1 VSKESNMARRLATT
15 HGLLIK
21 RDEEVFLCLNH
32 G

>member
-1 VSKESNMARRLATT
+1 MARRLATT
-15 HGLLIK
+15 HDLLIG